1 MSKDKKDFTKE
12 KDIKKRKKGKDRK
25 MKNLNLKKNQV
36 VIFVIALMLVTAGY
50 LNFSNEQNLLPTSS
64 LADSEQMA
72 AIGDATLVSANQ
84 TTANGTMNSAGTNVV
99 NSIVDN
105 TMQNNSNI
113 QTSGNIQTDV
123 NAQTNSQMPENQINQ
138 THNIP
143 QTDNSYY
150 TQSKLDREKMYSQM
164 LENYQKIL
172 EADNL
177 SIEEKTNAQEEIKKI
192 NNEKNAIMIAENLI
206 KTKGFEEVLLFVNNE
221 NVSVV
226 VRTEKLDE
234 SQIAQIQNIVTREL
248 NVKVTKI
255 NVSVK

>member
-1 MSKDKKDFTKE
+1 
-12 KDIKKRKKGKDRK
+12 

-50 LNFSNEQNLLPTSS
+50 LNFSNQQNLLPTSS
-64 LADSEQMA
+64 LADSEKMA

-84 TTANGTMNSAGTNVV
+84 TTTNSAEANVV
-99 NSIVDN
+99 NGEAGNSI
-105 TMQNNSNI
+105 QNNSNT
-113 QTSGNIQTDV
+113 QTSSNTQTNGKVQEDS
-123 NAQTNSQMPENQINQ
+123 NTQTNSQISVNQ
-138 THNIP
+138 TSQTNNVP
-143 QTDNSYY
+143 QIDNSYY

-177 SIEEKTNAQEEIKKI
+177 STEEKTTAQEEIKRI

-206 KTKGFEEVLLFVNNE
+206 KTKGFEEVLLFVNNG

-248 NVKVTKI
+248 NVKVTNI
-255 NVSVK
+255 NVSVNIHLQ

>member
-1 MSKDKKDFTKE
+1 
-12 KDIKKRKKGKDRK
+12 

-84 TTANGTMNSAGTNVV
+84 TTKNSVV
-99 NSIVDN
+99 DSVINNTTSNTVQNS
-105 TMQNNSNI
+105 
-113 QTSGNIQTDV
+113 
-123 NAQTNSQMPENQINQ
+123 NAQTNSNVETSGDIQANMNEQTNNQVAASQ
-138 THNIP
+138 TNNIP

-177 SIEEKTNAQEEIKKI
+177 STEEKTTAQEEIKKI

-206 KTKGFEEVLLFVNNE
+206 KTKGFEEVLLFVNNG

-226 VRTEKLDE
+226 VRAEKLDE